1 MISID
6 SILKNSENKD
16 LTPIQLAL
24 DNFNDISLISM
35 YSDVISAEDLD
46 MLNNRELT
54 QEEWK
59 DLKWTI
65 TTIQDFKK
73 SKWNG
78 SMQNKHGVQDLEKLI
93 S

>member
-1 MISID
+1 
-6 SILKNSENKD
+6 
-16 LTPIQLAL
+16 
-24 DNFNDISLISM
+24 M

-78 SMQNKHGVQDLEKLI
+78 SIQNKHGVQDLEKLI

>member
-78 SMQNKHGVQDLEKLI
+78 SIQNKHGVQDLEKLI